1 MPLPFILAAAAWGG
15 AAYLA
20 QKSQK
25 EVQNRIMECNQ
36 IWDEIENIS
45 DNTKILA
52 ETTYDNYVDSVLQL
66 DKLREDIF
74 YGTNGQIFL
83 Q

>member
-1 MPLPFILAAAAWGG
+1 
-15 AAYLA
+15 
-20 QKSQK
+20 
-25 EVQNRIMECNQ
+25 MECNQ

-74 YGTNGQIFL
+74 YGTNSQVFGI
-83 Q
+83 